1 MIARAPTR
9 ALALALAVLAPAALV
24 GCDPEDD
31 GGEEEAM
38 DELEPQ
44 PGDPDFVR
52 DPGLD
57 MEVVSEHG
65 SERSA
70 GMVGNCMQCHQPRG
84 PGMGQFTLAGTAVDD
99 EGRLVPDPIVELRRP
114 AFDED
119 GPVPGELV
127 ATIEGD
133 RLGNFYTTEPLPWPD
148 ESLVPWVFS
157 SDRTLANNMPFGT
170 ISGACNLCHVG
181 GNPVNLEPVE

>member
-1 MIARAPTR
+1 MSARVRAR
-9 ALALALAVLAPAALV
+9 ALALAVAALAPAALA
-24 GCDPEDD
+24 GCDPDD
-31 GGEEEAM
+31 GAEM

-52 DPGLD
+52 DPALD
-57 MEVVSEHG
+57 VDVVSEHG

-70 GMVGNCMQCHQPRG
+70 GMVGNCMQCHQPHG
-84 PGMGQFTLAGTAVDD
+84 PGRGQFTLAGTAVDA
-99 EGRLVPDPIVELRRP
+99 EGRRVPDPIVELRRP
-114 AFDED
+114 AVDDD
-119 GPVPGELV
+119 GNDVPGELI

-157 SDRTLANNMPFGT
+157 NDRTLANHMPFGGT

-181 GNPVNLEPVE
+181 RNPVDLHPVE